1 MFTGKIGYSF
11 QNVTRGLVSV
21 LALSCFLSTAN
32 ATDRC
37 GSVCNETWTLGG
49 SPYVATCDVTV
60 AAGCS
65 LTVDAGVEVR
75 FVAAAGLVID
85 GSLNVNGTAA
95 NAVVFQSSAPS
106 PTPGSWD
113 GLRLQGSGQATI
125 DHAAVSYAVS
135 GVYATGNA
143 VMNLSGTSVDHS
155 SSYGIYVDSRAA
167 VTLTG
172 VTSRYNRFGLIVYG
186 SSPPPVVTST
196 GGTFTNNTLY
206 GVSVVGP
213 TATVSVRGGAI
224 HSNGGGYDFTAES
237 FANAGERVV
246 DATGNWWGTTSAAA
260 IGPRILDHGDQ
271 ASSPIVDWCGYL
283 ASAGGVPWLDVHC
296 PDLAVCGETAS
307 WDLTDKPYY
316 MTSDVVV
323 CPTGTLEIGPG
334 VNVRA
339 AAGASAGIVVDGTL
353 HVNGTAGS
361 PVVLTSDAAVP
372 AAGNWDGV
380 KVEGSGQAT
389 IDHATVSYAGS
400 GVNATGSATVS
411 LDGTAVSYSTSGV
424 YATGNAVVNL
434 TGTSVDHS
442 SSYGI
447 YVDSHASVT
456 LTGVTSRYNRFGLIV
471 YGSSPPPVVTS
482 TGGTFTNNTTYGVS
496 VVGPTATVSVRG
508 GAIHSNG
515 GGYDFT
521 AESFANAGE
530 RVVDATGNWWGT
542 TSAAA
547 IGPRI
552 LDHGDQASSPIV
564 DWCGYLAS
572 AGGVPWLDVHC
583 PDLAVCG
590 ETASWDLTDKPYYM
604 TSDVVVCPTGTLEIG
619 PGVNVRAAAGASA
632 GIVVDGTLHVNGT
645 AGSPV
650 VLTSDAAVPAAG
662 NWDGVKV
669 EGSGQ
674 ATIDHGTVS
683 YAGSG
688 VNATGS
694 ATVSLDGTATEHN
707 THGVYVDTRSTV
719 TMTGVTSRYNQNG
732 LTVKGSSPPPVVTST
747 GGMFTNNTIYGVNID
762 GQGYGAKVWV
772 GGASIHSNIGTYDFF
787 VSGFA
792 NPATSLVW
800 APDCWWRTN
809 DIAAIRIRIYDRED
823 SASSPR
829 VWFRPFGGD
838 CERALG
844 GDADRDG
851 LGDFEDNCPATPN
864 AAQTDA
870 DGDGMGDACDPAV
883 ATLPAGVCDGINDT
897 FEGHVDSDGDGWGD
911 PCDFQPTRADSH
923 PGAVERC
930 DGRDNDGDAG
940 LAEGE
945 DVDADLDEALACGDC
960 ADLDAAIY
968 PCACESCTNLID
980 DDCDT
985 LVDLAD
991 SACASWPACI
1001 IISPGPEPV
1010 LTMRRGA
1017 CVGGGPAGP
1026 YEVIRGI
1033 LDQLRIAGVSVDLG
1047 TVGCVASNLVLD
1059 RTSETPRQE
1068 PRHATTFP
1076 TFSPAP
1082 RTPATSATQA
1092 VGRHGT

>member
-11 QNVTRGLVSV
+11 QNATRGLGSV

-95 NAVVFQSSAPS
+95 NAVVFQSSAVPHA
-106 PTPGSWD
+106 GSWD

-167 VTLTG
+167 VMLTG
-172 VTSRYNRFGLIVYG
+172 VTSRYNRFGLIATAP
-186 SSPPPVVTST
+186 PPPVVTST

-237 FANAGERVV
+237 FATRESVWWMRPGTGGGRRLRLRLGRGSWTTGTKPVRRLWTGAVTWRAPGVCRGWTCTVRTWRCAERRRAGTDR
-246 DATGNWWGTTSAAA
+246 
-260 IGPRILDHGDQ
+260 Q
-271 ASSPIVDWCGYL
+271 AVLHDVGR
-283 ASAGGVPWLDVHC
+283 GGVPD
-296 PDLAVCGETAS
+296 
-307 WDLTDKPYY
+307 
-316 MTSDVVV
+316 
-323 CPTGTLEIGPG
+323 GTLEIGPG

-471 YGSSPPPVVTS
+471 YVLAAARGYVDGRDVHQQHDLRGLRRRAHGNGVGARRRDPLERGRRPFHRRELRERGRAC
-482 TGGTFTNNTTYGVS
+482 GGCDREL
-496 VVGPTATVSVRG
+496 VGDDVCGCDWAADPGPRGPSQFADCGLVRLPGERRGCAVAGRALSGPGGVRG
-508 GAIHSNG
+508 
-515 GGYDFT
+515 D
-521 AESFANAGE
+521 GE
-530 RVVDATGNWWGT
+530 L
-542 TSAAA
+542 
-547 IGPRI
+547 GPDR
-552 LDHGDQASSPIV
+552 QAV
-564 DWCGYLAS
+564 LHDVGR
-572 AGGVPWLDVHC
+572 GGVPD
-583 PDLAVCG
+583 
-590 ETASWDLTDKPYYM
+590 
-604 TSDVVVCPTGTLEIG
+604 GTLEIG

-772 GGASIHSNIGTYDFF
+772 GGVRIDSNIGTYDFF

-940 LAEGE
+940 LA
-945 DVDADLDEALACGDC
+945 DR
-960 ADLDAAIY
+960 
-968 PCACESCTNLID
+968 PRMWTR
-980 DDCDT
+980 T
-985 LVDLAD
+985 
-991 SACASWPACI
+991 W
-1001 IISPGPEPV
+1001 
-1010 LTMRRGA
+1010 TRRS
-1017 CVGGGPAGP
+1017 PAGTAP
-1026 YEVIRGI
+1026 I
-1033 LDQLRIAGVSVDLG
+1033 S
-1047 TVGCVASNLVLD
+1047 
-1059 RTSETPRQE
+1059 TPRST
-1068 PRHATTFP
+1068 PVPANRAP
-1076 TFSPAP
+1076 T
-1082 RTPATSATQA
+1082 
-1092 VGRHGT
+1092 